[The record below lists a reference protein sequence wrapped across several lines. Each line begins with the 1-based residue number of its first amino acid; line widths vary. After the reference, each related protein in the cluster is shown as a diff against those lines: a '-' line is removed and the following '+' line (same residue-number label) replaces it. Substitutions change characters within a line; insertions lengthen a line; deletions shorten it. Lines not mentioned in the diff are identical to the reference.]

1 MSEASFRLHSMERRR
16 LADSLLNSKALL
28 NAPFSND
35 PLLFHF
41 KFQAASKHK
50 AA

>member
-28 NAPFSND
+28 NAPFGDKPS
-35 PLLFHF
+35 LVHF
-41 KFQAASKHK
+41 KFQAALTHK